1 MKEFIPL
8 VKQIKKEKLTEMRQ
22 ETTDVCRSKEK
33 IERKIK
39 ELSGKKEINST
50 QIKRVEARINLIAS
64 SLKNMQDEVDQ
75 IRIVS
80 KALDMERSQTKRN
93 LDKV

>member
-1 MKEFIPL
+1 
-8 VKQIKKEKLTEMRQ
+8 MRQ